1 MNLLHFIWKRDQ
13 VHDFS
18 ILKFSK
24 FVNFYS
30 KISNIICFIKNYS
43 TSKSQFS
50 ITGFMLNLKSI
61 TSLFKHLI
69 LFYLHLTIKKVLSSL
84 CLAFYFYKFYFVYL
98 IEMYH
103 LQSEVVE
110 KFFLHYQ
117 DH

>member
-13 VHDFS
+13 VHEFS

-30 KISNIICFIKNYS
+30 KIFNIICFSKNYS

-61 TSLFKHLI
+61 ISLFKRLI
-69 LFYLHLTIKKVLSSL
+69 LFYLHLIIKKVLSSL
-84 CLAFYFYKFYFVYL
+84 YLAFYFYKFYFVYL

-103 LQSEVVE
+103 LQSEVAE
-110 KFFLHYQ
+110 KVFLHDQ